1 MSELAL
7 LGGKKAKHKPFPA
20 WPQYDDNERRALQE
34 VLESRI
40 WWRTP
45 GTKTLEFEQAFAKY
59 HSARHG
65 VAVTN
70 GTAALEVT
78 MAALGIGYGDEV
90 IVPNFTFIATASAV
104 LFANAL
110 PVLVEVD
117 PETYCLDPA
126 LTEAAITP
134 RTKAIIAVHMG
145 GLPADLDRLQEL
157 AKRHGIAL
165 VEDSSHAHGS
175 EWKGRKIG
183 TFGTAGTFSFQSSKL
198 MTAGE
203 GGIIISNDDGFER
216 LARSVHDCGR
226 MPGEWF
232 YSHFIYGSNY
242 RLSEWQGAIL
252 NVQLARLEE
261 QTLHRHRNGRVL
273 DKLFGQIPGITPQK
287 CDPRCTR
294 NGQYAYIFHVNAKD
308 FAGISTENFI
318 AALNAEGIPTQA
330 SYPPLHELD
339 CFRNGEYRKRL
350 SGAQATVK
358 HAFLEQKF
366 PHTQRAAWETVWI
379 PQFALLGDEEDM
391 NEIAAAIRKIQQN
404 AREIAAHASQA
415 TAETVAR

>member
-7 LGGKKAKHKPFPA
+7 LGGSKAKRKPFPL

-34 VLESRI
+34 VLESRV

-45 GTKTLEFEQAFAKY
+45 GTKTLEFEQAFAAY
-59 HSARHG
+59 HGARHG
-65 VAVTN
+65 IAVTN

-78 MAALGIGYGDEV
+78 MAALGVGQGDEV
-90 IVPNFTFIATASAV
+90 ILPDFTFIATASAV

-110 PVLVEVD
+110 PVLVDVD
-117 PETYCLDPA
+117 PQSHCLDPA
-126 LTEAAITP
+126 LTEAAIT
-134 RTKAIIAVHMG
+134 RKTKAIIAVHMG
-145 GLPADLDRLQEL
+145 GHPADLDRLQEI

-165 VEDSSHAHGS
+165 VEDSAHAHGS
-175 EWKGRKIG
+175 EWRGRKIG
-183 TFGTAGTFSFQSSKL
+183 TFGAAATFSFQASKL

-203 GGIIISNDDGFER
+203 GGMIISNDDNLER

-242 RLSEWQGAIL
+242 RLSEWQGAVL
-252 NVQLARLEE
+252 NVQLGRLEE
-261 QTLHRHRNGRVL
+261 QTLHRHRSGRLL
-273 DKLFGQIPGITPQK
+273 DELLGEIPGITPQI

-294 NGQYAYIFHVNAKD
+294 NGHYAYIFHVDAKQ

-350 SGAQATVK
+350 SGSQATEP
-358 HAFLEQKF
+358 HAFLKQPF

-379 PQFALLGDEEDM
+379 PQFALLGDEDDM
-391 NEIAAAIRKIQQN
+391 NEIAEAIRKIQSN
-404 AREIAAHASQA
+404 AVDIARSASKA
-415 TAETVAR
+415 TAESIAR

>member
-1 MSELAL
+1 MSGLAL
-7 LGGKKAKHKPFPA
+7 LGGRKAKTKAFPL
-20 WPQYDDNERRALQE
+20 WPQYDENERRALLE
-34 VLESRI
+34 VLESRV

-45 GTKTLEFEQAFAKY
+45 GTKTLEFENAFAAY
-59 HSARHG
+59 HGARHG
-65 VAVTN
+65 IAVTN

-78 MAALGIGYGDEV
+78 MAALSIGQGDEV
-90 IVPNFTFIATASAV
+90 IIPDFTFVATASAV

-117 PETYCLDPA
+117 RESYCLDPA
-126 LTEAAITP
+126 AAEAAITP

-145 GLPADLDRLQEL
+145 GHPADLDRLQEI
-157 AKRHGIAL
+157 AKRHKLHLI
-165 VEDSSHAHGS
+165 EDSAHAHGS

-183 TFGTAGTFSFQSSKL
+183 TFGTAATFSFQASKL
-198 MTAGE
+198 ITAGE
-203 GGIIISNDDGFER
+203 GGIVISNDDAFER
-216 LARSVHDCGR
+216 QARSVHDCGR

-252 NVQLARLEE
+252 KVQLGRLEE
-261 QTLHRHRNGRVL
+261 QTLRRHRNGRLL
-273 DKLFGQIPGITPQK
+273 DKLFAQIPGITPQK
-287 CDPRCTR
+287 CDSRCTR
-294 NGQYAYIFHVNAKD
+294 NGQYAFIFHVD
-308 FAGISTENFI
+308 GRQFDGISTENFI

-350 SGAQATVK
+350 SGVQATET
-358 HAFLEQKF
+358 HAFLQQPF
-366 PHTQRAAWETVWI
+366 TNTQRAAWETVWI

-391 NEIAAAIRKIQQN
+391 NEIATAIRKIQQN
-404 AREIAAHASQA
+404 AADIAANVSYA
-415 TAETVAR
+415 TAERIAR

>member
-7 LGGKKAKHKPFPA
+7 LGGSKAKRKPFPV
-20 WPQYDDNERRALQE
+20 WPQYDDKERRALQD
-34 VLESRI
+34 VLESRV

-45 GTKTLEFEQAFAKY
+45 GTKTLEFEKAFASY
-59 HSARHG
+59 HGARHG
-65 VAVTN
+65 LAVTN
-70 GTAALEVT
+70 GTAALEVA
-78 MAALGIGYGDEV
+78 MAALGIAQGDEV
-90 IVPNFTFIATASAV
+90 IVPNFTFVATASAV
-104 LFANAL
+104 LFANAV

-145 GLPADLDRLQEL
+145 GHPADLDRLGEL
-157 AKRHGIAL
+157 VKRRGIHL
-165 VEDSSHAHGS
+165 VEDSAHAHGS
-175 EWKGRKIG
+175 EWRGRKIG
-183 TFGTAGTFSFQSSKL
+183 TFGTAATFSFQASKL

-203 GGIIISNDDGFER
+203 GGMIISNDDAFER
-216 LARSVHDCGR
+216 QARSVHDCGR

-242 RLSEWQGAIL
+242 RLSEWQGAVL
-252 NVQLARLEE
+252 NVQLGRLEE
-261 QTLHRHRNGRVL
+261 QTLHRHRNGRLL
-273 DKLFGQIPGITPQK
+273 DKLLSEIPGITPQK

-294 NGQYAYIFHVNAKD
+294 NGQYAYIFHVDAKQ

-350 SGAQATVK
+350 SGAQATEP
-358 HAFLEQKF
+358 HAFLQQSF

-391 NEIAAAIRKIQQN
+391 NEIAGAIRKVQTN
-404 AREIAAHASQA
+404 AATIAANATQA
-415 TAETVAR
+415 TAERVAR

>member
-1 MSELAL
+1 MSDLAL
-7 LGGKKAKHKPFPA
+7 FGGKKAKQKPFPA
-20 WPQYDDNERRALQE
+20 WPQYDDNERRVLNE
-34 VLESRI
+34 VLESRV

-59 HSARHG
+59 HGARHG
-65 VAVTN
+65 IAVTN
-70 GTAALEVT
+70 GTAAIEVA
-78 MAALGIGYGDEV
+78 MAALGINHGDEV
-90 IVPNFTFIATASAV
+90 IVPNFTFIASASAV

-110 PVLVEVD
+110 PVLVDVD
-117 PETYCLDPA
+117 PETWCLDPD

-145 GLPADLDRLQEL
+145 GHPADLDRLSDI
-157 AKRHGIAL
+157 AKKHGIAL
-165 VEDSSHAHGS
+165 IEDSAHAHGS
-175 EWKGRKIG
+175 EWRGKKIG
-183 TFGTAGTFSFQSSKL
+183 TFGVGATFSFQASKL

-203 GGIIISNDDGFER
+203 GGMIISNDDNFER
-216 LARSVHDCGR
+216 QARSVHDCGR

-252 NVQLARLEE
+252 KVQLGRLEP
-261 QTLHRHRNGRVL
+261 QTLHRHKQGRML
-273 DKLFGQIPGITPQK
+273 DKLFADIPGITAQK

-294 NGQYAYIFHVNAKD
+294 NGQYAYIFHVNGRD

-339 CFRNGEYRKRL
+339 CFRNGDYRKCL
-350 SGAQATVK
+350 AGSQATEK
-358 HAFLEQKF
+358 HPFLQQKF
-366 PHTQRAAWETVWI
+366 PNTQKAAWETVWI
-379 PQFALLGDEEDM
+379 PQFALLGDEQDM
-391 NEIAAAIRKIQQN
+391 NEIAAAIKKIQRN
-404 AREIAAHASQA
+404 AKEIAMNSSHA
-415 TAETVAR
+415 TAEKVAR